1 MLKKQAEAYGKVQR
15 SALTDRDAEAAA
27 LMQSAA
33 MLKHCQTNWSA
44 PDREAHLQKALK
56 LNRRLWSLFQVA
68 LADADNPLPK
78 EIRENILRLSLFID
92 KRTFELMADPAPEKL
107 DILININ
114 TNIAAGLK
122 GGAA

>member
-1 MLKKQAEAYGKVQR
+1 MQKKHAEAYGRVQR
-15 SALTDRDAEAAA
+15 SSLTDREAEAAA

-33 MLKHCQTNWSA
+33 MMKHCQTNWSS
-44 PDREAHLQKALK
+44 PDRDAHLQRALK

-68 LADADNPLPK
+68 LADTENPLPK
-78 EIRENILRLSLFID
+78 DVRENILRLSLFID
-92 KRTFELMADPAPEKL
+92 KRTFEVMADPSPEKL

-122 GGAA
+122 GAAS

>member
-1 MLKKQAEAYGKVQR
+1 MHKKHTEAYGRVQR
-15 SALTDRDAEAAA
+15 SALTDRETEAAA

-44 PDREAHLQKALK
+44 PDRDTHLHKALK
-56 LNRRLWSLFQVA
+56 YNRRLWSLFQVA

-78 EIRENILRLSLFID
+78 DIRENILRLSLYID
-92 KRTFELMADPAPEKL
+92 KRTFELMADPAPDKL

-122 GGAA
+122 GTAA